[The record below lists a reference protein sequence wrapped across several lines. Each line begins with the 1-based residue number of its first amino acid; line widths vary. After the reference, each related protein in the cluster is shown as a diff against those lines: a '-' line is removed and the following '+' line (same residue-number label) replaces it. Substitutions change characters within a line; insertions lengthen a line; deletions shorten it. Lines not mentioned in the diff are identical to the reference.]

1 MKNEGGMSV
10 SENTIIKDSSANNK
24 NIFVIL
30 AFVAVILAF
39 VAFLV
44 INENFKNENFELL
57 LTFVKDLIL
66 KIVSNFL

>member
-44 INENFKNENFELL
+44 INENFKNENLELL